1 MLLDGISGQVER
13 GVELEHGRTADR
25 RVSMSEGKR
34 RTSKSKRAGATAS
47 AADADARSA
56 PRALFVVIVI
66 ASVLLPA
73 GSASALISR
82 GHVFEASFGGQ
93 GKGAGEFEGPSQVA
107 VDEASGDLYVVD
119 SGDERVEIFTPD
131 GHGGYAF
138 SSEFK
143 VHTPGAIAVDNST
156 SEADPSRGDVYVAGA
171 AEKNASP
178 EERDFIYEYS
188 PSAGEVIHKWS
199 IFKAK
204 TEGEAEELELED
216 ISGVSV
222 DAAGTL
228 WVYWEEEGEVD
239 ALAKEATKG
248 GAAKLQW
255 KPELH
260 REPEIES
267 KFECEAREGF
277 AVASD
282 DEAFYTAYERR
293 SVTEECPGEEEETPD
308 ATVVAELDGAAPEP
322 ATVDAQLDHV
332 NTTGVAID
340 SSNSDLYLD
349 NGTNIAAF
357 SPSGLLIQRF
367 GSGELAGGRGAA
379 VDAATGDV
387 FVAEAEADKIEVFK
401 PEAEV
406 RAPAV
411 NGISSQNLTGSSVE
425 LRGQIDPGGAQTEYY
440 FEYGTAECASTP
452 STCVRT
458 PVPSGEI
465 EAGFGDREVSVEV
478 TGLQPATAYF
488 YRVVASNQAGR
499 AEGVPSPNTFTTLPS
514 ASMLPDGRAWELV
527 SPPEKHGAAVE
538 SISRYSAGS
547 IQAAAEGGA
556 LVWMASG
563 PVVGE
568 PEGNRSFEP
577 TQLLSRRGEGGW
589 STQSLETP
597 HEQGRGLLVPSPSEY
612 HYFSP
617 ELSQSLVAP
626 TEPTRQ
632 VGGVFEHPPLS
643 PAASEKTLYL
653 RQDPP
658 AEPTYLPLVSAADD
672 TANTA
677 FGGAL
682 EFLDASTDLQH
693 VLFES
698 KVGLTAAAPTAA
710 GLFEWNAG
718 KQASAAVQL
727 VSVLPDGAPAPDEPG
742 GREPYLGDGGGLND
756 RGAISNDGSHVVWT
770 EARDFVPERLYL
782 RDTFTGETIQVNAAQ
797 GNGATEPGAGGQTL
811 PEPAEE
817 QQEVHFQ
824 AASGDGSKV
833 FFTDSGRL
841 SEESSEQPTGE
852 ESPTDLYEF
861 EVTSKPGDPLRG
873 RLSDLT
879 PDETEGSADVLNLIA
894 GTSTDGEE
902 VYFVANGVL
911 APGAGRG
918 QCPQDPEAASPQ
930 QATCNLYASV
940 PDPEHP
946 SEREIRFIATLSS
959 QDAADWGA
967 GVAGSGLAS
976 NLPPSQD
983 LSAVTSSVSANGQY
997 LAFMSDQSLTGYDNL
1012 DTQADQ
1018 PDEEVYQYD
1027 ASSGRLVCASCNPN
1041 PEGEGFRR
1049 PHGVLDTKLSGEG
1062 FGLLVDRPEIWRE
1075 RWLAASIP
1083 GWDFN
1088 ITNGGPS
1095 ALYQPR
1101 YLTDGGRLFFDS
1113 PDQLVPAATNGKE
1126 DVYEYEPDQVGSCAS
1141 SAGCVGLISSG
1152 SSEQESA
1159 FLDASENGEDA
1170 FFTTAGQLVPGD
1182 TDHAF
1187 DVYDA
1192 HVCSQSSPCLSST
1205 APTTEQ
1211 CESTSSCH
1219 GPAPGPAAEVA
1230 LPATAS
1236 VTTSPPPGAK
1246 QGVAPV
1252 KTLAKPKPL
1261 TRPQKL
1267 AKALTAC
1274 RRLRNRHKRHGCEA
1288 QARKRYA
1295 AKKHTSK
1302 HKVDGKPKGKATG
1315 DASTKDDATRS
1326 TPRGTR

>member
-1 MLLDGISGQVER
+1 MEHRVRSSALFVLL
-13 GVELEHGRTADR
+13 
-25 RVSMSEGKR
+25 
-34 RTSKSKRAGATAS
+34 ATAS
-47 AADADARSA
+47 
-56 PRALFVVIVI
+56 
-66 ASVLLPA
+66 VLAPA
-73 GSASALISR
+73 GSASGLISR
-82 GHVFEASFGGQ
+82 GHVFEASFGAQ
-93 GKGAGEFEGPSQVA
+93 GKGAGELEGPTQVA
-107 VDEASGDLYVVD
+107 VNEASGDLYVVD
-119 SGDERVEIFTPD
+119 SGNERVEIFAPD

-143 VHTPGAIAVDNST
+143 VHTPGAIAVNNST

-171 AEKNASP
+171 AEKNAPP

-188 PSAGEVIHKWS
+188 PAAGEVIHRWS

-204 TEGEAEELELED
+204 IEGESEELELED
-216 ISGVSV
+216 ISGLSV
-222 DAAGTL
+222 NAAGAL
-228 WVYWEEEGEVD
+228 WVYWEEEGQID
-239 ALAKEATKG
+239 ALAKEAGKG

-255 KPELH
+255 QPELH

-267 KFECEAREGF
+267 RFECEAREGF
-277 AVASD
+277 AVAPGD
-282 DEAFYTAYERR
+282 QAFYTAYERR
-293 SVTEECPGEEEETPD
+293 SASEECPGEEEETPD

-322 ATVDAQLDHV
+322 GTVNAQLDRL

-340 SSNSDLYLD
+340 PSNSDLYLD
-349 NGTNIAAF
+349 NGTSVAAF
-357 SPSGLLIQRF
+357 SPTGLLIQRF
-367 GSGELAGGRGAA
+367 GSGELTGGSGAA

-387 FVAEAEADKIEVFK
+387 FAAEREADRIDVFK
-401 PEAEV
+401 PEEEV

-411 NGISSQNLTGSSVE
+411 NGISSQNLTASSAQ

-440 FEYGTAECASTP
+440 FEYGTADCPTSP
-452 STCVRT
+452 SACVRI
-458 PVPSGEI
+458 PAPSGEI
-465 EAGFGDREVSVEV
+465 QAGFGDREVSMEV
-478 TGLQPATAYF
+478 TGLQPATAYY
-488 YRVVASNQAGR
+488 YRLVASNQAGR

-514 ASMLPDGRAWELV
+514 ASVLPDGRAWELV

-568 PEGNRSFEP
+568 PQGNRSFEP

-643 PAASEKTLYL
+643 PQAGEKTLYL

-658 AEPTYLPLVSAADD
+658 AEPEYLPLVSAADD
-672 TANTA
+672 TANTQ

-682 EFLDASTDLQH
+682 EFLDASGDLQH

-698 KVGLTAAAPTAA
+698 KVGLTAAAPAAA
-710 GLFEWNAG
+710 GLFEWSAG
-718 KQASAAVQL
+718 KQPAEALQL
-727 VSVLPDGAPAPDEPG
+727 VSVLPDGTPAPDEPG
-742 GREPYLGDGGGLND
+742 GREPYFGDGGGLND
-756 RGAISNDGSHVVWT
+756 RGAISSDGSRVVWT

-782 RDTFTGETIQVNAAQ
+782 RDSATGETIQVNAAQ
-797 GNGATEPGAGGQTL
+797 GHGATEPGPGGETVT
-811 PEPAEE
+811 EPAEE
-817 QQEVHFQ
+817 QQEVHYQ
-824 AASGDGSKV
+824 AASEDGSKI
-833 FFTDSGRL
+833 FFTDSARL
-841 SEESSEQPTGE
+841 SEESSEEPTGE
-852 ESPTDLYEF
+852 ESPADLYEL
-861 EVTSKPGDPLRG
+861 EVTSKPGEPLRA

-879 PDETEGSADVLNLIA
+879 PDETEGSADVLNLIPGA
-894 GTSTDGEE
+894 STDGED

-918 QCPQDPEAASPQ
+918 HCPQDPEAASPQ
-930 QATCNLYASV
+930 QATCSLYVSEL
-940 PDPEHP
+940 DPEDP
-946 SEREIRFIATLSS
+946 GERETRFIAVLSY

-983 LSAVTSSVSANGQY
+983 LSAVTSSVSANGRY

-1012 DTQADQ
+1012 DAQSGQ
-1018 PDEEVYQYD
+1018 PDEEVYLYD
-1027 ASSGRLVCASCNPN
+1027 AESGRLVCASCNPAS
-1041 PEGEGFRR
+1041 EGEGFER
-1049 PHGVLDTKLSGEG
+1049 PHGLFDNKLSGEG
-1062 FGLLVDRPEIWRE
+1062 FGLLVDRSEIWRE
-1075 RWLAASIP
+1075 RWLAGSIP

-1088 ITNGGPS
+1088 ITGGGPS

-1101 YLTDGGRLFFDS
+1101 YLSDGGRLFFDS

-1126 DVYEYEPDQVGSCAS
+1126 DVYEYEPDEVGSCAS
-1141 SAGCVGLISSG
+1141 SAGCIGLISSG
-1152 SSEQESA
+1152 TSEQESA

-1170 FFTTAGQLVPGD
+1170 FFTTAAQLVPTD
-1182 TDHAF
+1182 SDHAF
-1187 DVYDA
+1187 DIYDA
-1192 HVCSQSSPCLSST
+1192 HVCSQNSPCHSST
-1205 APTTEQ
+1205 ATTTEQ
-1211 CESTSSCH
+1211 CESTASCH
-1219 GPAPGPAAEVA
+1219 GPAPAPATQIA

-1236 VTTSPPPGAK
+1236 VTTSTQPPAK

-1252 KTLAKPKPL
+1252 KTLVKPKPL
-1261 TRPQKL
+1261 TRAEKL
-1267 AKALTAC
+1267 SKALAAC
-1274 RRLRNRHKRHGCEA
+1274 RKLRNRHKRRSCEA

-1295 AKKHTSK
+1295 AKEHKTK
-1302 HKVDGKPKGKATG
+1302 HKANGKANGKTNG
-1315 DASTKDDATRS
+1315 KADDAASTKGAGVRGLAA
-1326 TPRGTR
+1326 RGTHGGTR